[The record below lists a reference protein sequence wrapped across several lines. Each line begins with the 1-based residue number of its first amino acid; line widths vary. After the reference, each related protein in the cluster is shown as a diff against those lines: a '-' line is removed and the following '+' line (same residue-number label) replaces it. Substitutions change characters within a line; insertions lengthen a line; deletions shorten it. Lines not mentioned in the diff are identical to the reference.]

1 MARWR
6 WTAAFIWV
14 VAVGAQIVLTRA
26 STSRIWY
33 EELAESVRNVYW
45 LADRAVYDG
54 MSSNVGWYG
63 LLLLVYRTTGFSLH
77 AAKIVRLV
85 LAGVSLACV
94 IDLLVCMTD
103 GRRAI
108 VPALA
113 FTLSPVLLYFNTFQ
127 TSYGVDLQLAPII
140 AWLGAAARFDDSSR
154 DRVLHALI
162 GAIVGVGALM
172 WPVLLLY
179 IPAFVVYAIARV
191 RASSRPAPVMA
202 WSIAT
207 AFAIAPF
214 AAALVFLRT
223 RGIWLNDP
231 SVHSGVFRG
240 GGGQLVASASR
251 ATANARLLVHELFT
265 GSHSYSSDLARADFS
280 GIVGIV
286 PFVAV
291 AALVSVVWRSDRGS
305 RVLVASALTLLAV
318 NVAAVL
324 LASGVPGLRR
334 DTGCVA
340 AFYLLFA
347 AAWRFVTD
355 PAARSAAWRQV
366 AAAALALLV
375 VHHAVVYRANDTA
388 VADPRRAES
397 VAWFVTDATPSES
410 LDRWSRAVRAGAV
423 LDCGA
428 LRVAARCRYPE
439 IFAALAGASEW
450 NDRHPVT
457 VRASDPSGAIVT
469 LTRESWPPGAP
480 QR

>member
-1 MARWR
+1 VARWR
-6 WTAAFIWV
+6 WAAAFVWL
-14 VAVGAQIVLTRA
+14 VALGAQIVLTRA

-63 LLLLVYRTTGFSLH
+63 LLLLVYRTSGFSLH

-85 LAGVSLACV
+85 LAGVSLACA
-94 IDLLVCMTD
+94 IDLLVRMTD

-113 FTLSPVLLYFNTFQ
+113 FTLSPMLLYFNTFQ
-127 TSYGVDLQLAPII
+127 TSYGVDLQLAPIV
-140 AWLGAAARFDDSSR
+140 AWFGAAARFDDSSR
-154 DRVLHALI
+154 DRARHALI
-162 GAIVGVGALM
+162 GAIVGIGALM

-179 IPAFVVYAIARV
+179 VPAFIVYAIARV
-191 RASSRPAPVMA
+191 RASSRPAPVAA
-202 WSIAT
+202 WSIA
-207 AFAIAPF
+207 AAAALAPF
-214 AAALVFLRT
+214 AAALVYLRT
-223 RGIWLNDP
+223 RGIWLNDA

-240 GGGQLVASASR
+240 GGGTVVVSASR
-251 ATANARLLVHELFT
+251 AAANARLLVHELFT
-265 GSHSYSSDLARADFS
+265 GSHSYSSDLVRADFS
-280 GIVGIV
+280 GVVGIV

-291 AALVSVVWRSDRGS
+291 AALVLVVWRSDRAS
-305 RVLVASALTLLAV
+305 RVLIASALTLLAV
-318 NVAAVL
+318 NVAAAV

-340 AFYLLFA
+340 AFYVLFA
-347 AAWRFVTD
+347 ICWRFVTGPD
-355 PAARSAAWRQV
+355 ARFGAWRSI

-388 VADPRRAES
+388 VADPARAET
-397 VAWFVTDATPSES
+397 VAWFVTEPSPSES
-410 LDRWSRAVRAGAV
+410 LERWVRAVRLGTV
-423 LDCGA
+423 LDCGT

-439 IFAALAGASEW
+439 IFAAIAGASEW
-450 NDRHPVT
+450 NDRENVT

-469 LTRESWPPGAP
+469 LTRQSWPPGAP